1 MEEIGEIGSQIL
13 KAVRKEN
20 PLIHNITNYVVM
32 NYTANA
38 LLAFGASPIMAHAS
52 EEVEEIVS
60 MARALVLNIGTL
72 TKEWI
77 NSMILAG
84 EKASQLGIPI
94 ILDPVGSG
102 ATTFRTD
109 SVKRII
115 NKCKIDV
122 IRGNASEIL
131 SLCHQGFN
139 PKGVDT
145 IHSVED
151 AMAPAKGLAKE
162 LQTTICITGPVDLV
176 TDGDRVV
183 RVSNGHE
190 MMSLVTGTGCTAT
203 AIIGAFLAMGKDPV
217 NSAAGG
223 LAFWGLSGE
232 MAAKKTSA
240 PGSFMISML
249 DALYEITPSDLKS
262 KSKILQI

>member
-1 MEEIGEIGSQIL
+1 MEEIDEIGSQIL

-38 LLAFGASPIMAHAS
+38 LLAFGASPIMAHAI

-102 ATTFRTD
+102 ATAFRTD

-131 SLCHQGFN
+131 SLCHQGAN
-139 PKGVDT
+139 TKGVDT

-151 AMAPAKGLAKE
+151 AMVPAKELAKE

-203 AIIGAFLAMGKDPV
+203 AIIGAFLAYG
-217 NSAAGG
+217 
-223 LAFWGLSGE
+223 
-232 MAAKKTSA
+232 
-240 PGSFMISML
+240 
-249 DALYEITPSDLKS
+249 
-262 KSKILQI
+262 